1 MRLSSQSHVAMQT
14 NELLLAGAHGVTNV
28 DGSTSYTQD
37 IKVKEGDDEEMLKSV
52 SVDAGVVIIEVKSK
66 ALGRGV
72 RSKRSTISTVG
83 IPVQFVDEL
92 SVVVPSRVSDVRFT
106 FSDTLQRDLFAFKLF
121 LHSKGHPNF
130 ESSTSVDQFG
140 IGTRTSSVMT
150 SSRESRGTRADSV
163 TSRYFEYFFSVAF
176 ICDCCFYKFL
186 AHDAFEPHY
195 LA

>member
-1 MRLSSQSHVAMQT
+1 MRLSSQSQVAMQT
-14 NELLLAGAHGVTNV
+14 NELMLAGALGVTNV

-37 IKVKEGDDEEMLKSV
+37 IKVKEGDDDEMLKSV

-83 IPVQFVDEL
+83 IPIQFFDEL

-106 FSDTLQRDLFAFKLF
+106 FSDTLERDLFAFKLF

-130 ESSTSVDQFG
+130 ESSASVDQFG
-140 IGTRTSSVMT
+140 YGTRTSAVMT
-150 SSRESRGTRADSV
+150 SSRESRGSRAESV
-163 TSRYFEYFFSVAF
+163 TSRYFEYYFLVAF
-176 ICDCCFYKFL
+176 ICDCFFL
-186 AHDAFEPHY
+186 KSLLHDAFEPNC

>member
-1 MRLSSQSHVAMQT
+1 MQT
-14 NELLLAGAHGVTNV
+14 NELMLAGAHGVTNV

-37 IKVKEGDDEEMLKSV
+37 IKVKEGDEDEMLKSV

-92 SVVVPSRVSDVRFT
+92 SVVIPSRVSDVRFT

-130 ESSTSVDQFG
+130 ESSASVDQFG
-140 IGTRTSSVMT
+140 YGTRVSSVMTSRVSSVMT
-150 SSRESRGTRADSV
+150 SSLESRGTRADSV
-163 TSRYFEYFFSVAF
+163 TSRYFKYFLSFVPTWN
-176 ICDCCFYKFL
+176 CCFHKLLFT
-186 AHDAFEPHY
+186 
-195 LA
+195 